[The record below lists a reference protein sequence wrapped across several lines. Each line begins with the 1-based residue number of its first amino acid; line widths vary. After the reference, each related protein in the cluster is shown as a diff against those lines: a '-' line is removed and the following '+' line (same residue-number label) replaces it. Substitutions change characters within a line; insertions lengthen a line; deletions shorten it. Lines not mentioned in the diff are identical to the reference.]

1 MYSQLEIL
9 EAVRAKFN
17 HVEVRCQRS
26 GTPFTIYISNAN
38 YPFEVE
44 IRVIEGSTLQFSS
57 SVYTFF
63 DEKTEVCKVEPSA
76 DLDSQLNAIKT
87 YLTKLSNQ
95 ITNLIK

>member
-9 EAVRAKFN
+9 ETVKAKFN

-26 GTPFTIYISNAN
+26 GNPFTIYISNSN
-38 YPFEVE
+38 HPFEVE

-63 DEKTEVCKVEPSA
+63 DEKTEICKVEPSA
-76 DLDSQLNAIKT
+76 DLDSQLNAIKA
-87 YLTKLSNQ
+87 YLTELTNQ
-95 ITNLIK
+95 IQSLLK